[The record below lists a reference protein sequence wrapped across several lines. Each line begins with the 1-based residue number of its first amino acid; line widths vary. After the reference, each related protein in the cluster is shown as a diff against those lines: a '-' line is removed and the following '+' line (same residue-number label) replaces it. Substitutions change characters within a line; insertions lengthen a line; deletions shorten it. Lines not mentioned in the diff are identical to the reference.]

1 MRHIQTTRR
10 AAAFWLVL
18 ERRPWLLLGA
28 LIWLGVAIGHIQ
40 YVAGTLQAEPTQ
52 FFQTG
57 ALGEAPAT
65 KDRALATEESHQDL
79 ATNWQSAREI
89 PETSSV
95 TPTVIVPPLDAR
107 AEAPCD
113 TKEVRVGSERRCL
126 RYKEV
131 FKDCPDCPEMVVV
144 RGGQLVEGSPP
155 SEVGRSVNEG
165 PQHQVTIDS
174 YFAVARYETT
184 FEEWDAC
191 VAQGG
196 CQYAPSD
203 RGWGRA
209 QHPVVGV
216 SWLDAQQCL
225 VWLSQR
231 TGIGYR
237 LLTEAEWE
245 YAARGGTTT
254 AFSTGETISG
264 DDANFDARYPYADG
278 HKGEYRKHA
287 MKVGTF
293 NANAFGLYDMHGNVW
308 EWVQDCWHKD
318 YTQLPQEEKGSL
330 YKCNERARVLRGGS
344 WVDTARNLRSA
355 YRNRNVPEYRHPTV
369 GFRVARALN

>member
-1 MRHIQTTRR
+1 
-10 AAAFWLVL
+10 
-18 ERRPWLLLGA
+18 
-28 LIWLGVAIGHIQ
+28 
-40 YVAGTLQAEPTQ
+40 
-52 FFQTG
+52 
-57 ALGEAPAT
+57 
-65 KDRALATEESHQDL
+65 
-79 ATNWQSAREI
+79 
-89 PETSSV
+89 
-95 TPTVIVPPLDAR
+95 
-107 AEAPCD
+107 
-113 TKEVRVGSERRCL
+113 
-126 RYKEV
+126 
-131 FKDCPDCPEMVVV
+131 MVVV
-144 RGGQLVEGSPP
+144 RGGQLVEGSPQ
-155 SEVGRSVNEG
+155 SEVGRSINEG
-165 PQHQVTIDS
+165 PQHQVTINS

-196 CQYAPSD
+196 CQYSPSD

-209 QHPVVGV
+209 QHPVIGV
-216 SWLDAQQCL
+216 SWLDVQRYL
-225 VWLSQR
+225 VWLSER

-254 AFSTGETISG
+254 AFSTGETIGG
-264 DDANFDARYPYADG
+264 DDANFDARYTYGDG
-278 HKGEYRKHA
+278 LKGEYRKHA

-293 NANAFGLYDMHGNVW
+293 NPNAFGLYDMHGNVW

-318 YTQLPQEEKGSL
+318 YTGQTQEETGKGSL

-369 GFRVARALN
+369 GFRVARALD

>member
-1 MRHIQTTRR
+1 MRNFQTTRW
-10 AAAFWLVL
+10 ADSLWLL
-18 ERRPWLLLGA
+18 MELRPWLILGA
-28 LIWLGVAIGHIQ
+28 LLWLGVAIGHIQ
-40 YVAGTLQAEPTQ
+40 YVARTLQAGSTQ

-57 ALGEAPAT
+57 ALGEPPKA
-65 KDRALATEESHQDL
+65 KDGDLETEEPRQNRAANL
-79 ATNWQSAREI
+79 PTGREI
-89 PETSSV
+89 SETSSV
-95 TPTVIVPPLDAR
+95 TPAVVAPPLDVR

-144 RGGQLVEGSPP
+144 RAGQLVEGSPL
-155 SEVGRSVNEG
+155 SEVGRSINEG
-165 PQHQVTIDS
+165 PQHQVTINS

-184 FEEWDAC
+184 FAEWDSC
-191 VAQGG
+191 VREGG
-196 CQYAPSD
+196 CEYSPSD

-209 QHPVVGV
+209 QHPVIGV
-216 SWLDAQQCL
+216 SWLDVQKYMN
-225 VWLSQR
+225 WLSAR
-231 TGIGYR
+231 TGLRYR

-254 AFSTGETISG
+254 AFSTGETITG
-264 DDANFDARYPYADG
+264 DDANFDARYTYGDG
-278 HKGEYRKHA
+278 HQGEYRKHA
-287 MKVGTF
+287 TRVGTF
-293 NANAFGLYDMHGNVW
+293 KPNAFGLYDMHGNVW

-318 YTQLPQEEKGSL
+318 YTGLPQGGTGSL

-355 YRNRNVPEYRHPTV
+355 YRNRNVPEYRHATV
-369 GFRVARALN
+369 GFRVARVLD